1 MGGKPTE
8 KLTGTVFFLES
19 NRRSKSEGLFP
30 YLYINMGERVK
41 LLLKG
46 DNPFENSGLKSY
58 DGKSVVIIGTKK
70 TNGTFVIEQ
79 ISVKDSPMAVEED
92 ISNDKR

>member
-1 MGGKPTE
+1 MGEKTTE
-8 KLTGTVFFLES
+8 ELTGTVFFLES

-46 DNPFENSGLKSY
+46 DNPFENSGLKPY

-70 TNGTFVIEQ
+70 SNGTFVIEQ
-79 ISVKDSPMAVEED
+79 ISVKGSPLVTEEN
-92 ISNDKR
+92 ISNNQQ

>member
-1 MGGKPTE
+1 MGEKPTE
-8 KLTGTVFFLES
+8 KLTGTVFFLAS

-30 YLYINMGERVK
+30 YLYVNMGERVK
-41 LLLKG
+41 LLFKG
-46 DNPFENSGLKSY
+46 DNPFENSKLKSY
-58 DGKSVVIIGTKK
+58 DGKSVTIIGNRK

-79 ISVKDSPMAVEED
+79 ISVKDSSLAVEED